1 MYLYIQ
7 LTVDLLAWM
16 NQLASSVLVMGGTD
30 VALQGD
36 NVIFT
41 CSSGLVL
48 NGPNISICMRN
59 GEWEPD
65 PRKVACK
72 RKNRTAFIS

>member
-1 MYLYIQ
+1 M
-7 LTVDLLAWM
+7 DES
-16 NQLASSVLVMGGTD
+16 ASSVLVMGGTD

-36 NVIFT
+36 NITFT
-41 CSSGLVL
+41 CSSGLAL

-72 RKNRTAFIS
+72 RKNCTAFISQGALINDHELA